1 MTTDQAVPAD
11 TVFTVSQVT
20 HLVKDMMETAFPQ
33 LWVEGEV
40 SNFHR
45 HQSGH
50 QYFTLKDERSQLRAV
65 LFRGEA
71 RQLRFDLK
79 DGLQVICRG
88 RLNVYEPRGEYQLI
102 VELAEPKGKGALQL
116 AFEQLKEKLRAE
128 GLFDPG
134 RKKKL
139 PLLPKT
145 IGLVTSPRG
154 AVIADIIRT
163 LKRRF
168 AALHI
173 LLYPVKVQGQG
184 AAEEI
189 VEALDYF
196 AGRPEVDVLIVG
208 RGGGS
213 IEDLWAFNEEK
224 VARAIFRC
232 PIPVIS
238 AVGHEVD
245 FTIADFV
252 ADARASTPSVAAEM
266 VVDKEASFRERI
278 ENLAGRLSKDLR
290 LSLEMRRQRVFS
302 LTHHRSFQSFR
313 LILLNLDQRVDDLET
328 RAWDFL
334 RREQQKVLQGR
345 SRLDLAMEKARHA
358 VESRLR
364 ELRNR
369 WEQLSLALNA
379 ASPLTIL
386 KKGYTLCFQEGGR
399 VLIRRVED
407 VRPEEDLTVSFY
419 KGELT
424 CRIKAID
431 RTRRVDARLDLD
443 KE

>member
-1 MTTDQAVPAD
+1 MTTDQAVLAD
-11 TVFTVSQVT
+11 KVFTVSQVT
-20 HLVKDMMETAFPQ
+20 HMVKEMMETAFPQ

-40 SNFHR
+40 SNFSR
-45 HQSGH
+45 AQSGH
-50 QYFTLKDERSQLRAV
+50 LYFNLKDERSILGAV
-65 LFRGEA
+65 MFRSDSRG
-71 RQLRFDLK
+71 LRFELK
-79 DGLQVICRG
+79 DGLQVLCKG
-88 RLNVYEPRGEYQLI
+88 RLNVYEPQGKYQI
-102 VELAEPKGKGALQL
+102 IIELAEPKGKGALQM

-154 AVIADIIRT
+154 AAVADIIRT

-173 LLYPVKVQGQG
+173 LLYPVKVQGEG
-184 AAEEI
+184 AAQEI

-196 AGRPEVDVLIVG
+196 AGRPEVDVLIIG

-252 ADARASTPSVAAEM
+252 ADVRASTPSVAAEM

-278 ENLAGRLSKDLR
+278 ENLDGRLRKDLR

-313 LILLNLDQRVDDLET
+313 LMLLNLDQRVDDLET

-334 RREQQKVLQGR
+334 RREQQKILQGQ
-345 SRLDLAMEKARHA
+345 SRLDLAMEKTRHA

-369 WEQLSLALNA
+369 WEQLGLALNA

-386 KKGYTLCFQEGGR
+386 KKGYTLCFQDGGR

-407 VRPEEDLTVSFY
+407 VRPEEDLTVTFY
-419 KGELT
+419 KGELI
-424 CRIKAID
+424 CRVKTID
-431 RTRRVDARLDLD
+431 RARRVDARLD

>member
-1 MTTDQAVPAD
+1 MTKDKAAAGD
-11 TVFTVSQVT
+11 TIFTVSQVT
-20 HLVKDMMETAFPQ
+20 HMVKEMVEVAFPL

-40 SNFHR
+40 SNIHR

-71 RQLRFDLK
+71 RQIRFDLK
-79 DGLQVICRG
+79 DGLQVVCRG

-145 IGLVTSPRG
+145 VGLVTSPRG
-154 AVIADIIRT
+154 AAIADIIRT

-173 LLYPVKVQGQG
+173 LLYPVKVQGEG

-196 AGRPEVDVLIVG
+196 ASRKDVDVLVVG

-224 VARAIFRC
+224 VARAIFRS

-278 ENLAGRLSKDLR
+278 DNLAGRLAKDLR

-313 LILLNLDQRVDDLET
+313 IMLLNLSQRVDELET

-334 RREQQKVLQGR
+334 HREQQKVLRGR
-345 SRLDLAMEKARHA
+345 SRLDLAAARARHA
-358 VESRLR
+358 IVSRLR
-364 ELRNR
+364 ELLGR
-369 WEQLSLALNA
+369 WEQLGLALNA
-379 ASPLTIL
+379 ASPLAIL

-399 VLIRRVED
+399 LLIRRVED

-424 CRIKAID
+424 CRVKAVDRSRRID
-431 RTRRVDARLDLD
+431 SRQD